1 MIKKYDNKIGFR
13 EFFAIV
19 FFAIGMKLSDTTP
32 ILLVELGLN
41 ASWMIPIVSGLIIL
55 VSFLFL
61 LSLLKLYKNKS
72 LIDIIYHL
80 TGNFFGFL
88 MILLLF
94 LMVLEYLVVSTR
106 DYADILSTLFYLR
119 TPLKYLLI
127 MFIVAAIYIAYKGID
142 IIGSLCWFTYPLIQL
157 VFVILILL
165 VWKELDFNYLFPL
178 GGSGMRTILK
188 EGVVHSSIVS
198 EIILLSIF
206 FPKVRSYKEYR
217 NANLAG
223 LGISVIFISIFMI
236 CFICTYGYLALSSIT
251 YPYQQITHL
260 VSLGRFA
267 KNMEAFFLG
276 FWTIGVSVRFGAYF
290 YAAATLGG
298 SLLKIKN
305 PKTLLP
311 YLAIVVY
318 ILARLPENFTE
329 YVFSVRKVWVTI
341 LWGYLLSLSPF
352 LWTVAKLKGEYK
364 T

>member
-1 MIKKYDNKIGFR
+1 MGFR

-178 GGSGMRTILK
+178 GGTGMKTILK
-188 EGVVHSSIVS
+188 ESIVHSSIVS
-198 EIILLSIF
+198 EIVLLSIF

-236 CFICTYGYLALSSIT
+236 SFICAYGYFALST
-251 YPYQQITHL
+251 LNYPYHQITRL

-276 FWTIGVSVRFGAYF
+276 FWSIGVSVRFGVYF
-290 YAAATLGG
+290 YAGATLGA
-298 SLLKIKN
+298 SLIKIKN

-311 YLAIVVY
+311 YLAVIVY

-329 YVFSVRKVWVTI
+329 YVFSIRKVWATI
-341 LWGYLLSLSPF
+341 LWSYLLSLSPF